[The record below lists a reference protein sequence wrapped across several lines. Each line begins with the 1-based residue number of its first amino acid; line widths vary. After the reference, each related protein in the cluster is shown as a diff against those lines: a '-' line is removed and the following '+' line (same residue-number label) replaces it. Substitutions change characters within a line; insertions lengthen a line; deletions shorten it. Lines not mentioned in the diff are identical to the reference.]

1 MRPPPRVSSWV
12 CNFPHFGS
20 TTLDLFD
27 LLLHGG
33 IYLCSSFLNPQ
44 FFFKFTKTS
53 KAGKSLMGKILL
65 SDVEDPGILDLKNK
79 LQTLIGILKV
89 IVTFLLLLVVSCI
102 KEL

>member
-1 MRPPPRVSSWV
+1 
-12 CNFPHFGS
+12 
-20 TTLDLFD
+20 
-27 LLLHGG
+27 
-33 IYLCSSFLNPQ
+33 
-44 FFFKFTKTS
+44 
-53 KAGKSLMGKILL
+53 MGKILL